1 MKRKYNYI
9 IALLL
14 ALSFSIAATAQENT
28 RRFSKSWPVSEVE
41 TLEIIN
47 KFGEVRIS
55 DRGGNQVTIEVLVT
69 VEGPGNRATA
79 LLDDITVSFWSMG
92 SKAKAET
99 KMASNFKSRGKFSI
113 DYTVNIPAIK
123 NLNITN
129 KFGNVVM
136 QNLTGK
142 GNFDIGYGNLTAG
155 QLNTPGSDGFRLNL
169 EYGKADAESMKDA
182 RVSLS
187 YSKMFVKS
195 AENVVLES
203 KYSTLNIDNLNAIR
217 VDSKYDTFN
226 FGKLVSLEGESR
238 FTNYRI
244 DTIEKRLKLVSG
256 YGTVRVDHIPADFEI
271 IDVNSNYAQISLGI
285 DNNAA
290 YQVYATCD
298 YCSIDYPQNNFSGNR
313 MKENTR
319 QTIDGKIAGG
329 AKGKVRV
336 VSRYGNIK
344 LVK

>member
-9 IALLL
+9 IALLV
-14 ALSFSIAATAQENT
+14 AFSFSIAATAQETT

-47 KFGEVRIS
+47 KFGEVKIS
-55 DRGGNQVTIEVLVT
+55 DKGGSQVTIEVVVT
-69 VEGPGNRATA
+69 IEGSESRAKA
-79 LLDDITVSFWSMG
+79 LLDDITVSFGSLG
-92 SKAKAET
+92 SKATAET
-99 KMASNFKSRGKFSI
+99 KIASNFKSRGKFSI
-113 DYTVNIPAIK
+113 DYTVNIPASK

-136 QNLTGK
+136 QNLNGK
-142 GNFDIGYGNLTAG
+142 GIFDIGYGNLTAG

-203 KYSTLNIDNLNAIR
+203 KYSTLDIDKLKALR

-226 FGKLVSLEGESR
+226 FGSMVSLEGDSK

-244 DTIEKRLKLVSG
+244 ATIEKRLKLVSG
-256 YGTVRVDHIPADFEI
+256 YGTVRVDHIPADFEL
-271 IDVNSNYAQISLGI
+271 IDVNSSYAQISLGI
-285 DNNAA
+285 ENNAA

-298 YCSIDYPQNNFSGNR
+298 YCSIDYPQSNFVGNR

-319 QTIDGKIAGG
+319 QTIDGKISGG
-329 AKGKVRV
+329 TNGKVSV
-336 VSRYGNIK
+336 ISRYGNIK

>member
-9 IALLL
+9 VALLV
-14 ALSFSIAATAQENT
+14 AISFSIAATAQETT

-47 KFGEVRIS
+47 KFGEVKIS
-55 DRGGNQVTIEVLVT
+55 DRGGSQVTIEVVVT
-69 VEGPGNRATA
+69 VEGPESRAKA
-79 LLDDITVSFWSMG
+79 LLDDITVSFGSLG
-92 SKAKAET
+92 SKATAET
-99 KMASNFKSRGKFSI
+99 KMASSFKSRGKFSI
-113 DYTVNIPAIK
+113 DYTVSIPASK

-136 QNLTGK
+136 QDLTGK

-169 EYGKADAESMKDA
+169 EYGKADAESMKDG

-195 AENVVLES
+195 AENVLLES
-203 KYSTLNIDNLNAIR
+203 KYSTMNIDNLNSLR

-226 FGKLVSLEGESR
+226 FGKLVSLEGDSK

-244 DTIEKRLKLVSG
+244 AIIEKRLKLVSG
-256 YGTVRVDHIPADFEI
+256 YGTVRVDHIPSDFEL
-271 IDVNSNYAQISLGI
+271 IDVNSSYAQISLGI

-290 YQVYATCD
+290 YQIYATCD
-298 YCSIDYPQNNFSGNR
+298 YCSIDYPQSNFVGNR

-329 AKGKVRV
+329 TKGKVRV
-336 VSRYGNIK
+336 ESRYGNIK